1 MIFPFQQYTECTDR
15 EVRLRGGDLSDRIGG
30 VEVCMA
36 GRWGLVCDDH
46 WDDTDA
52 AVVCRQLGYT
62 GKKGLILNKHI
73 VGKSHY
79 AGGVAITNSI
89 LRKTDDGSGFFIL
102 DDVNCTGNESNV
114 FDCSHP
120 LRTDCSV
127 SLREEAG
134 VICGGTHA

>member
-1 MIFPFQQYTECTDR
+1 M
-15 EVRLRGGDLSDRIGG
+15 
-30 VEVCMA
+30 CMA

-52 AVVCRQLGYT
+52 SVVCRQLGYT

-73 VGKSHY
+73 VEKSHY

-89 LRKTDDGSGFFIL
+89 LHKTDDESGFFIL

-114 FDCSHP
+114 FDCPRALH
-120 LRTDCSV
+120 TDCSV

-134 VICGGTHA
+134 VICGGTQA